1 MTTDELRAAAEELTG
16 LHQRFAS
23 LFGRPEAQEHS
34 RVYLNGLLMSEEGKS
49 AEPMALCFGEH
60 DRDRKEVLATQRFL
74 TVSPWEASEV
84 QREIQAVFAERL
96 VPSTSQ
102 WSIGTV
108 GVIDES
114 AFVKRGTESVG
125 VKRQWC
131 GRLGKTENCQV
142 GVFLV
147 GVVPSGS
154 ALLDYQLYLP
164 VEWANDKKR
173 REQARV
179 PDEVRF
185 QTKPQIAEDLW
196 RRTRANGLVRFD
208 WITADET
215 YGRDG
220 KFREA
225 LEADRQRYLLE
236 VPVTTTVWTV
246 DPATQ
251 VPPYSG
257 RGRPPKHPRRDA
269 IQSVQEIA
277 ERLPPKA
284 WEMIKLRE
292 GAKGPLL
299 FEFARVPVWVV
310 RDGRPSPPLWLLLR
324 RGLAPQAEV
333 KYYLSNAD
341 RETLLETMAMVS
353 GTRWR
358 VEEYFEDGKS
368 DLGMADYQ
376 ARAWTSWHHHM
387 SLVALAHLY
396 VTLTRQTLK
405 KKSPELT
412 LPMALRL
419 LKDALSRSQLD
430 KTDAMHI
437 VDYYMKYNRIA
448 RESHRKSWLR
458 RHKRAKRKLML

>member
-1 MTTDELRAAAEELTG
+1 MTTDELRAAAAELTG
-16 LHQRFAS
+16 FHQRFAP

-34 RVYLNGLLMSEEGKS
+34 RVYLHGLLMSEEGKS
-49 AEPMALCFGEH
+49 AEPMALCFGERE
-60 DRDRKEVLATQRFL
+60 RDRKEVLATQRFL
-74 TVSPWEASEV
+74 TVSPWEGSEV
-84 QREIQAVFAERL
+84 QREIQAVFFERL
-96 VPSTSQ
+96 APSTSQ
-102 WSIGTV
+102 WPIGTV

-114 AFVKRGTESVG
+114 AFVKSGTESVG

-131 GRLGKTENCQV
+131 GRLGKQENCQV

-147 GVVPSGS
+147 GTTPSGS
-154 ALLDYQLYLP
+154 ALLDHQLYLP
-164 VEWANDKKR
+164 VEWAKDKKR

-179 PDEVRF
+179 PDEITF
-185 QTKPQIAEDLW
+185 QTKPQIAVELL
-196 RRTRANGLVRFD
+196 RRTRSHGLVRFD

-220 KFREA
+220 RFREA
-225 LEADRQRYLLE
+225 LEADCQRYLLE

-246 DPATQ
+246 DPATP

-257 RGRPPKHPRRDA
+257 RGRPPQHPTRDA
-269 IQSVQEIA
+269 VQSVQEIA
-277 ERLPPKA
+277 ESLPPGA
-284 WEMIKLRE
+284 WEMVKLRE
-292 GAKGPLL
+292 GAKGPLV

-310 RDGRPSPPLWLLLR
+310 RDGRVSPPLWLLVR
-324 RGLAPQAEV
+324 RGLGPQAEV

-341 RETLLETMAMVS
+341 RETPLEPMAMVS

-419 LKDALSRSQLD
+419 LQDALSRSHLD

-437 VDYYMKYNRIA
+437 VDYYMKYNPIA
-448 RESHRKSWLR
+448 RHSHRKSWLR